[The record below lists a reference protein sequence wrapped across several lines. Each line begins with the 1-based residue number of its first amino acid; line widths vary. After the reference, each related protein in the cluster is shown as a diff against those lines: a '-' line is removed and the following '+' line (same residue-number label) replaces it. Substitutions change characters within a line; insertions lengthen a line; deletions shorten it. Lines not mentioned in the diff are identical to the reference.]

1 MWSWIKTIALAVL
14 IALFIRA
21 FFMEVVV
28 VDGESMHPTLEH
40 GERLIVNKLAGTDPK
55 RGDIVVFKQ
64 HANYVKR
71 VIALE
76 GDAVRIENGV
86 LRVSG
91 LPAEEECLLCSDD
104 FGPAAVPADHV
115 FLLGDNRSI
124 SFDSRSEDMGFI
136 HIDNISG
143 KIIAVFWPPQNVRL
157 VD

>member
-40 GERLIVNKLAGTDPK
+40 GERLVVNKLAGSDPK
-55 RGDIVVFKQ
+55 RGDIVVFKH

-91 LPAEEECLLCSDD
+91 LPVEEDYLLCSDTVTA
-104 FGPAAVPADHV
+104 G
-115 FLLGDNRSI
+115 L
-124 SFDSRSEDMGFI
+124 
-136 HIDNISG
+136 
-143 KIIAVFWPPQNVRL
+143 KIWALFT
-157 VD
+157 